1 MEEYFCPNCGAT
13 LNYQSGF
20 DPSLGVWSCTD
31 CGQQL
36 MDDEVYDG
44 DIFEGVAWYCDD
56 CGILLNRQF
65 GFSDSYGT
73 WTCTECGHTNRITED
88 EIIDEKKL
96 CCPNCEANLENQWGF
111 SDYDYDW
118 TCTECNTHLH
128 REYTSD
134 EFEEM
139 EMVEENEDEDKLICP
154 NCEANLE
161 NQWGFSDYDY
171 DWTCNEC
178 GARLHREYTSDEFE
192 EFEDKLVCPN
202 CEANLKNQCGFSDY
216 DYDWTCTECNT
227 HLHREYISDEFEEIE
242 VVESYEDG
250 INYSC
255 PVCDSNL
262 DGQFG
267 YNERCND
274 WICEYCGSKLH
285 RYCGDYEYS
294 VVNANK
300 SFFENQNYNTY
311 GHEDKDMHSYSDLKL
326 SSRKEKS
333 ILRILRIKAFFL
345 SRKKVPVGY
354 SSQQLIGK
362 NYREVEI
369 RLYNQGFKNIHLE
382 PQNDIYMNSTFEVG
396 EVGCVSVNGMTSFS
410 PQEMYSYDSEVIIFY
425 HDKKEITVPFVLK
438 NLRKLNYYDV
448 QTKLSKL
455 GFVNILVQPIRD
467 LTIGW
472 IKRDGS
478 VESVSI
484 DGDTNFKKNAVFK
497 YDVSIMIEY
506 HTFKNRD

>member
-20 DPSLGVWSCTD
+20 DPSIGVWSCTD

-65 GFSDSYGT
+65 GFSDSYET
-73 WTCTECGHTNRITED
+73 WKCTECGHTNRITED

-111 SDYDYDW
+111 SDYDCDW
-118 TCTECNTHLH
+118 TCTECSTHLH
-128 REYTSD
+128 REYMSD

-139 EMVEENEDEDKLICP
+139 EMVEENEDKLICP

-192 EFEDKLVCPN
+192 E
-202 CEANLKNQCGFSDY
+202 
-216 DYDWTCTECNT
+216 
-227 HLHREYISDEFEEIE
+227 IE

-267 YNERCND
+267 YNEKCND
-274 WICEYCGSKLH
+274 WICEYCGSKLY

-300 SFFENQNYNTY
+300 SFFENQNYNTS

-326 SSRKEKS
+326 SSRKDKS